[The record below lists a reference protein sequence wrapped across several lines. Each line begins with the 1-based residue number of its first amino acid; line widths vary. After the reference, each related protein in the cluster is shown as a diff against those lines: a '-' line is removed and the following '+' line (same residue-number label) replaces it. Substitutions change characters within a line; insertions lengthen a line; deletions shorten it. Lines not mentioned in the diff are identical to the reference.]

1 MRERLL
7 LLLLAVS
14 SSRSVCLSKECKRR
28 AESSFMDSR
37 ALVTA
42 LFIVLDGIA
51 SFGCIASSLE
61 GGNGFVFLCA
71 AAAALSGMPQVI
83 LAFAD
88 INPRHGMVYLI
99 AEVLCLIAV
108 LIGASALATSSA
120 QTYWA
125 FLAALPP
132 FAALCDDN
140 TVKKLLKNN
149 YPSLSA
155 DPPKS
160 QSKRQSAATM
170 RSYYL

>member
-1 MRERLL
+1 
-7 LLLLAVS
+7 
-14 SSRSVCLSKECKRR
+14 
-28 AESSFMDSR
+28 MDSR

-125 FLAALPP
+125 FFAALPP

-140 TVKKLLKNN
+140 TVKKLLKDN

-155 DPPKS
+155 DLPKP
-160 QSKRQSAATM
+160 QSQSAATTM